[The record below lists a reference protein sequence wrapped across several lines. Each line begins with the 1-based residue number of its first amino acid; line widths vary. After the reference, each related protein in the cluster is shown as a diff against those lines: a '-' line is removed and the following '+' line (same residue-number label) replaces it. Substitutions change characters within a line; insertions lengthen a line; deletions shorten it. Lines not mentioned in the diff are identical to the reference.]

1 MTRKERLDY
10 QSYKRGYYHLVTNG
24 WQKGKLFHNAA
35 QFAYGMILMGL
46 LTLRFGVVIYA
57 FTLMDNHIH
66 IILSGTGK
74 ECIKSFD
81 YLRKK
86 ISARLVM
93 DGYSPLPPDYGFK
106 LVPIENEE
114 QMRSLCIYLARNA
127 YERQLCIPGGYP
139 WSSDYLHFSLLKE
152 FITGTP
158 ASSLSKRELERLTCS
173 DIAIPDHWQFH
184 PVLGLLPSSFVN
196 ESLFNRLFNGPK
208 DYECRLVKDYE
219 SFVQIAESVGEST
232 EFSAGEI
239 SEIVDGL
246 VQDMYP
252 GKRLSQLSGDEK
264 GRIVVQLNYTYKL
277 TAAKC
282 ASALKIPERV
292 AAQFLR
298 SKDYGK
304 ATTLLG

>member
-1 MTRKERLDY
+1 MTRRERTEY
-10 QSYKRGYYHLVTNG
+10 QSYKSGYYHLVTNG
-24 WQKGKLFHNAA
+24 WHKGKLFHNAA
-35 QFAYGMILMGL
+35 QFAYGMIIMGL

-66 IILSGTGK
+66 IILSGTGE
-74 ECIKSFD
+74 ECVKAFD

-86 ISARLVM
+86 ISARLVK
-93 DGYSPLPPDYGFK
+93 DGYSPLPADYGFK

-114 QMRSLCIYLARNA
+114 QMRSLFIYVARNA

-139 WSSDYLHFSLLKE
+139 WGSDYMHYSLFKVYL
-152 FITGTP
+152 TGVP

-173 DIAIPDHWQFH
+173 DISIPNYWQFH
-184 PVLGLLPSSFVN
+184 PELGLLPTSFVN

-232 EFSAGEI
+232 EFSEGEI
-239 SEIVDGL
+239 NEIVYGL
-246 VQDMYP
+246 VHDMYP

-264 GRIVVQLNYTYKL
+264 GRIVVQLNLRYRL
-277 TAAKC
+277 TATQC
-282 ASALKIPERV
+282 AFALRIPERI

-304 ATTLLG
+304 PKTLR